1 MKGGHIFLTLLLFV
15 SSTSIAQDRG
25 GEPPWVS
32 FGKLKYVY
40 VNHEWVIPRLS
51 AEDILANPRLE
62 INLAGY
68 KITSFEFSITTPHN
82 GYFGPYQVTGPELS
96 DQAKEILKANSRG
109 TGTIYIE
116 NLKATGPDKRARSL
130 VSMKVKYTN

>member
-1 MKGGHIFLTLLLFV
+1 MKGIHIFLVLLLFV
-15 SSTSIAQDRG
+15 SSTSVAQNKG

-32 FGKLKYVY
+32 FGKLKYAY
-40 VNHEWVIPRLS
+40 ANGTWAIPNLS

-62 INLAGY
+62 VNQPGY
-68 KITSFEFSITTPHN
+68 KITSFDFSITTPHT
-82 GYFGPYQVTGPELS
+82 GYFGPYRVTGAELS

-116 NLKATGPDKRARSL
+116 NMKAIGPDKRARTFA
-130 VSMKVKYTN
+130 SMIVRYSN